1 MKMLQRSLLNFMLIL
16 VLPKQYKF
24 LMTRAQLMDLT
35 EPGAI
40 DIEAT
45 NGGIGL
51 RWNDSKDFWVEGGR
65 TIITANENT
74 ADTIK
79 LHADA
84 GSSQTIYILND
95 EGTSE
100 SAIQLNSVVV
110 VLILTQQQVRMLIY
124 LVGKLLLLLKQM
136 KQ

>member
-1 MKMLQRSLLNFMLIL
+1 
-16 VLPKQYKF
+16 
-24 LMTRAQLMDLT
+24 MDLT

-100 SAIQLNSVVV
+100 SAIQLNSVFGG
-110 VLILTQQQVRMLIY
+110 INIDAAA
-124 LVGKLLLLLKQM
+124 GKDVNISGGQITIASKTDEVWCFFCYY
-136 KQ
+136 